1 MLLGDSL
8 QYKSKYCI
16 AYFGNNKAKWYSTSN
31 NTLLFCFIFVNKHR
45 VLACDSLLTIET
57 SKQEGNWHG
66 RARGLRLLRWGIFLV
81 VYLGDEWEGL
91 KWLFSTLCLGRVMK
105 VVFFKLAFVLH
116 VKCLVL
122 LSVLFLSNTG
132 YFLMTWVNPFLSKK
146 LFQNLRDHLIKVNR
160 IWSG

>member
-1 MLLGDSL
+1 MLLGDSV

-31 NTLLFCFIFVNKHR
+31 NTLLFCFIFVNKHG

-66 RARGLRLLRWGIFLV
+66 RARGLRLLRWGIFLL

-105 VVFFKLAFVLH
+105 AVFFKLAFVLH
-116 VKCLVL
+116 MLNALSFCL
-122 LSVLFLSNTG
+122 S
-132 YFLMTWVNPFLSKK
+132 YFFPILVTSWW
-146 LFQNLRDHLIKVNR
+146 HELIHFYQR
-160 IWSG
+160 SCSRTYGII